1 MSSPSDSAFRTPHS
15 AFTVLPHCRS
25 RLHCEACR
33 NDPAFRQSLVEHF
46 GPFDC
51 PLAGQMPAVVNLV
64 FDTRPLVVHAP
75 GLTGKN
81 LLWQAVKTEFFL
93 SEPKS
98 FGVADG
104 LTILTWNSRREP
116 GVLQQCLD
124 HLGVPHVVLGQGI
137 RDWRNL
143 LKNRLTRDALDEV
156 TTKYVM
162 GIDAS
167 DALVLGHPQAI
178 LDRFKAQFS
187 CKLLLGAET
196 HCFPEIAE
204 LRRFEDSLPGAT
216 SPWHYLNSGMWIGET
231 AFCREFF
238 RVAAET
244 DPWPGDER
252 FQRSD
257 QGVLKKVFR
266 RFYPVDVLELSSDS
280 LRLKVS
286 DRLAGLVAAALLTKG
301 PILYAF
307 LLPAL
312 GCWPLLRRCGR
323 VRSALGTGWWP
334 WALPFLV
341 FLAWVAAGIAQDP
354 EFREQV
360 VDREFLGRFTT
371 GETAVHRSQPLWFY
385 AVHLL
390 HKLAPWSLLAA
401 GLGWA
406 VWRRARPGSRTGA
419 GSPPEGLRD
428 ADRWLIALVAGGLV
442 VMSFIPSKRVDRV
455 FALVPSLALLIPC
468 LVRAAGGWPPHR
480 RLLAVCLAVA
490 VVFSGGYAV
499 VRPIRAVRADE
510 GALARFG
517 RETLALAR
525 AGGLRIGVVRSPREG
540 VAAYLR
546 DPRPVPAAEARRRWM
561 QGALDGVLVLESDWK
576 RGGWQ
581 PAGRVVGSVEIP
593 DGRGATLFV
602 LREESAGP

>member
-266 RFYPVDVLELSSDS
+266 RFYPV
-280 LRLKVS
+280 
-286 DRLAGLVAAALLTKG
+286 ALLDTQCRLFQNINVRVEELNGKVDLESRLSLVTVCLLNWRR
-301 PILYAF
+301 PQNLPRVIDSVARQTAKPVVF
-307 LLPAL
+307 LWNNGAPLKDERIRWQVDSSENA
-312 GCWPLLRRCGR
+312 GCWPRWFMASRAATEFVCSLDDDLVLKDPYVLEDAIAFLGQCGEQTIIGPEGVR
-323 VRSALGTGWWP
+323 LAFSKPYRDCDHIACPAEDTPVSIVKGRMMLFRRSALNRVTLTT
-334 WALPFLV
+334 AYD
-341 FLAWVAAGIAQDP
+341 VA
-354 EFREQV
+354 
-360 VDREFLGRFTT
+360 
-371 GETAVHRSQPLWFY
+371 
-385 AVHLL
+385 
-390 HKLAPWSLLAA
+390 
-401 GLGWA
+401 
-406 VWRRARPGSRTGA
+406 
-419 GSPPEGLRD
+419 RD
-428 ADRWLIALVAGGLV
+428 ADDIALSAMAAGGKAGRH
-442 VMSFIPSKRVDRV
+442 I
-455 FALVPSLALLIPC
+455 VPSLFRGRLEDLEQ
-468 LVRAAGGWPPHR
+468 LGVGLNQRQGHHER
-480 RLLAVCLAVA
+480 REA
-490 VVFSGGYAV
+490 
-499 VRPIRAVRADE
+499 
-510 GALARFG
+510 
-517 RETLALAR
+517 
-525 AGGLRIGVVRSPREG
+525 
-540 VAAYLR
+540 
-546 DPRPVPAAEARRRWM
+546 ARRKYFM
-561 QGALDGVLVLESDWK
+561 D
-576 RGGWQ
+576 
-581 PAGRVVGSVEIP
+581 
-593 DGRGATLFV
+593 
-602 LREESAGP
+602 

>member
-1 MSSPSDSAFRTPHS
+1 MDRLVARPVEVALLSLLVAVCAVRNLPWNLDDYDQAKQAFVSLEMVGAGEWWFQHTPSGKVATKP
-15 AFTVLPHCRS
+15 
-25 RLHCEACR
+25 
-33 NDPAFRQSLVEHF
+33 
-46 GPFDC
+46 
-51 PLAGQMPAVVNLV
+51 PLAGWISAALQPVVGWDLAW
-64 FDTRPLVVHAP
+64 RLPS
-75 GLTGKN
+75 
-81 LLWQAVKTEFFL
+81 LLAAA
-93 SEPKS
+93 
-98 FGVADG
+98 GVAA
-104 LTILTWNSRREP
+104 
-116 GVLQQCLD
+116 VL
-124 HLGVPHVVLGQGI
+124 
-137 RDWRNL
+137 WRSGG
-143 LKNRLTRDALDEV
+143 RV
-156 TTKYVM
+156 
-162 GIDAS
+162 
-167 DALVLGHPQAI
+167 
-178 LDRFKAQFS
+178 
-187 CKLLLGAET
+187 
-196 HCFPEIAE
+196 
-204 LRRFEDSLPGAT
+204 LPGAGGILAVCAFGFT
-216 SPWHYLNSGMWIGET
+216 LLTPRLATLVRTDMLLACWIFLAGWMVWDRLESGRRWT
-231 AFCREFF
+231 
-238 RVAAET
+238 
-244 DPWPGDER
+244 PGAR
-252 FQRSD
+252 W
-257 QGVLKKVFR
+257 G
-266 RFYPVDVLELSSDS
+266 
-280 LRLKVS
+280 
-286 DRLAGLVAAALLTKG
+286 LAGLVAAALLTKG